1 MKYCELVHLLHL
13 TGSRGVSVCVCVC
26 ARARVCV
33 LCVCVLCGGVSL
45 GGGQLGCTMQ
55 AWVRTRCVCYD
66 THTRTWLVWICLCMH
81 VCMYVCLILQAL
93 KGYTCLIYGYVF
105 HSVEIHSHAH
115 THTHAHAHTHTQVR
129 VVGGAYGGF
138 CSFDPHSGNF
148 AYLSYRDPNLLETL
162 EAYDGSPEYLK
173 TLDLTQEEL
182 TKVRVRVCVGGCVC
196 ACACVCVGV
205 GAWACMLRNL
215 GPHSTG
221 ADRCLC
227 VGLCMC
233 VCLCV
238 CVCACC
244 VCACTRAFCQALDLT
259 HEELTKQCLRL

>member
-182 TKVRVRVCVGGCVC
+182 TKVRVRVCVCVCVWVCGCVC
-196 ACACVCVGV
+196 GCGCGWV
-205 GAWACMLRNL
+205 
-215 GPHSTG
+215 
-221 ADRCLC
+221 
-227 VGLCMC
+227 
-233 VCLCV
+233 CV
-238 CVCACC
+238 CVCVC
-244 VCACTRAFCQALDLT
+244 VRGCGCVGVHASKSWTSLD
-259 HEELTKQCLRL
+259 RS